1 MSPEELLKKEDLAGA
16 LSGLKAQV
24 AANPSN
30 GELRW
35 FLFQLFCFCADYQRA
50 QNQLNLA
57 AELDKQFE
65 SGSLIYSRM
74 MAAEL
79 LRQQV
84 TEGKRTPLLLGEPE
98 PWLAKLFEAN
108 RMLGE
113 EQLDMATGLREEA
126 FETMPAIRG
135 KCNGNEFTWI
145 CDQDSRFAANLE
157 CFMNGKYYWVPLS
170 QVKELILTGA
180 PESYTDVLYPR
191 AKLTLRTEAEM
202 DVMLFARYPSA
213 YSEESPAL
221 ALNRLTEWEDLNDY
235 TILGRGQRMLCSDG
249 GDFPLLEILMLSF
262 E

>member
-16 LSGLKAQV
+16 LTSLKAEV

-35 FLFQLFCFCADYQRA
+35 FLFQLFCFIADYQRA

-65 SGSLIYSRM
+65 SASLIYSRV

-79 LRQQV
+79 LRQDV
-84 TEGKRTPLLLGEPE
+84 AAGKHTPLLLGKPE

-113 EQLDMATGLREEA
+113 GQLDSATGLRMEA
-126 FETMPAIRG
+126 FETMPAKQGR
-135 KCNGNEFTWI
+135 CNGIEFNWI
-145 CDQDSRFAANLE
+145 CDQDSRYAANLE
-157 CFMNGKYYWVPLS
+157 CFMNGKYYWIPLT
-170 QVKELILTGA
+170 QVKEIILTGA

-191 AKLTLRTEAEM
+191 AKLTLETEAEI
-202 DVMLFARYPSA
+202 DVMIFARYPSS
-213 YSEESPAL
+213 YSENSPAL
-221 ALNRLTEWEDLNDY
+221 AMNRLTEWDDRNDY
-235 TILGRGQRMLCSDG
+235 TALGRGQRMFCSDAE
-249 GDFPLLEILMLSF
+249 DFPLLEMLMLSF